1 MSNKNLS
8 VGIGRR
14 KTSTAVVSLGLLT
27 NNNSDT
33 PIVING
39 KSGDA
44 YFQYNFNY
52 LRQIKMPLETSNVL
66 NEYSIE
72 AKIHGGGLS
81 GQAEAL
87 RLGIA
92 RALCALDSEKFRST
106 LKAEGLLTR
115 DARIKERRKYGL
127 KKARKASQ
135 FSKR

>member
-14 KTSTAVVSLGLLT
+14 KCSTAVVSLGLLT
-27 NNNSDT
+27 KEKSET
-33 PIVING
+33 PIVVNG

-44 YFQYNFNY
+44 YFQYNYNY
-52 LRQIKMPLETSNVL
+52 LRQIKTALELVNVS
-66 NEYSIE
+66 NEYCIE

-81 GQAEAL
+81 GQSEAL

-92 RALCALDSEKFRST
+92 RALCKLDSEKFRGI

>member
-92 RALCALDSEKFRST
+92 RALCALDAEKFRSN